1 MGKTGFLISLAVV
14 LAAALAGTGCGSAAP
29 AGPAAPPPPLVETI
43 TAKTSDVPIYS
54 EFAAQTFARD
64 RVEIRSRVEG
74 YVDKWLFKP
83 GDHVTA
89 GQTLYEL
96 DLRPLRAAVDEATG
110 NVKQTEADVQF
121 AQKQVSLLQAE
132 ANLAAAKA
140 SELRAQQDYDRLKP
154 LVEQDAAAKQD
165 LDTAS
170 TALTAAQ
177 ATVRANQA
185 TVDQAKLS
193 TQTQIQSTQGKLE
206 AQKGA
211 LEGAQ
216 LRLQYGTIKAPISG
230 VIGDTLVPVGGY
242 VTANAAQPLT
252 VLVPL
257 DPMWVR
263 FQMTEQQYLSY
274 GKRKANGLELIL
286 ADGSVFP
293 QKGELTTMLNQVD
306 PKTGTL
312 EVQARFPNPKGELLP
327 GQFGRVRFQ
336 TEERKNVITIPQR
349 AIQQVQNL
357 QTVYTVSDDK
367 KAQNRAVTTGPRVGE
382 DWIIE
387 SGLKPGD
394 QVVVEGLMRIR
405 PGAPVSPKPWQPA
418 KAVQ

>member
-1 MGKTGFLISLAVV
+1 MSKNGFLIL
-14 LAAALAGTGCGSAAP
+14 LAAVLSATVADSGCGSNAP
-29 AGPAAPPPPLVETI
+29 AGPAAPPPPLVETV
-43 TAKTSDVPIYS
+43 TAKTADVPIYS

-74 YVDKWLFKP
+74 YVEKWLFKP

-89 GQTLYEL
+89 GQTLCEL
-96 DLRPLRAAVDEATG
+96 DLRPLRAAVDEASG
-110 NVKQTEADVQF
+110 NVKQTEADAQF

-140 SELRAQQDYDRLKP
+140 AELRAQQDYDRLKP

-211 LEGAQ
+211 LESAQ

-242 VTANAAQPLT
+242 VT
-252 VLVPL
+252 
-257 DPMWVR
+257 R
-263 FQMTEQQYLSY
+263 SLSSFRSIPC
-274 GKRKANGLELIL
+274 GC
-286 ADGSVFP
+286 GS
-293 QKGELTTMLNQVD
+293 
-306 PKTGTL
+306 
-312 EVQARFPNPKGELLP
+312 R
-327 GQFGRVRFQ
+327 
-336 TEERKNVITIPQR
+336 
-349 AIQQVQNL
+349 
-357 QTVYTVSDDK
+357 
-367 KAQNRAVTTGPRVGE
+367 
-382 DWIIE
+382 
-387 SGLKPGD
+387 
-394 QVVVEGLMRIR
+394 
-405 PGAPVSPKPWQPA
+405 
-418 KAVQ
+418 

>member
-1 MGKTGFLISLAVV
+1 MSQKGLLIF
-14 LAAALAGTGCGSAAP
+14 LAAVLPAIVADSGCGTAAP
-29 AGPAAPPPPLVETI
+29 AGTAAPPPPLVETI
-43 TAKTSDVPIYS
+43 TAKASDVPIYS

-64 RVEIRSRVEG
+64 RVEIRSRVDG
-74 YVDKWLFKP
+74 YVEKWLFKP
-83 GDHVTA
+83 GDHVAA
-89 GQTLYEL
+89 GQVLYQL
-96 DLRPLRAAVDEATG
+96 DLRPYKAAVDEAAG

-140 SELRAQQDYDRLKP
+140 AELRAQQDYDRLKP

-165 LDTAS
+165 LDQAS

-185 TVDQAKLS
+185 TVDQTRLS
-193 TQTQIQSTQGKLE
+193 TQTQIQSTQGKLD

-211 LEGAQ
+211 LEAAQ
-216 LRLQYGTIKAPISG
+216 LRLDYGTIKAPISG

-242 VTANAAQPLT
+242 VTANATQPLT

-257 DPMWVR
+257 DPIWVR
-263 FQMTEQQYLSY
+263 FQMTEQQYLAY
-274 GKRKANGLELIL
+274 GKRKADGLELIL

-293 QKGELTTMLNQVD
+293 QKGEINTLLNEVD

-336 TEERKNVITIPQR
+336 TEERHDVITIPQR
-349 AIQQVQNL
+349 AVQQVQSL
-357 QTVYTVSDDK
+357 QTVYTVSGDK
-367 KAQNRAVTTGPRVGE
+367 KAETRAITTGPRVGE

-387 SGLKPGD
+387 TGLKPGD
-394 QVVVEGLMRIR
+394 QVIVEGLMRIR
-405 PGAPVSPKPWQPA
+405 PGAPVSPKPWQP
-418 KAVQ
+418 KAEQ

>member
-1 MGKTGFLISLAVV
+1 M
-14 LAAALAGTGCGSAAP
+14 
-29 AGPAAPPPPLVETI
+29 
-43 TAKTSDVPIYS
+43 
-54 EFAAQTFARD
+54 
-64 RVEIRSRVEG
+64 EIRSRIEG
-74 YVDKWLFKP
+74 YVEKWLFKP

-96 DLRPLRAAVDEATG
+96 DLRPLRAAVDEASG

-121 AQKQVSLLQAE
+121 AQKQVSLLQAQ

-165 LDTAS
+165 LDTAA

-177 ATVRANQA
+177 ATVRASQA

-193 TQTQIQSTQGKLE
+193 TQTQIESTQGKLE
-206 AQKGA
+206 AQKNT

-286 ADGSVFP
+286 ADGSVYP

-336 TEERKNVITIPQR
+336 TEERKNAITIPQR
-349 AIQQVQNL
+349 AVQQVQNL

-382 DWIIE
+382 DWVIE
-387 SGLKPGD
+387 KGLQPGD
-394 QVVVEGLMRIR
+394 QVIVEGLMRIR
-405 PGAPVSPKPWQPA
+405 PGAPVNAKPWQPT

>member
-1 MGKTGFLISLAVV
+1 MSKKGILIL
-14 LAAALAGTGCGSAAP
+14 LAAVLSAAVADTGCGTAAP

-43 TAKTSDVPIYS
+43 TAKASDVPIFT
-54 EFAAQTFARD
+54 EFSAQTFARD
-64 RVEIRSRVEG
+64 RVEIRSRVDG
-74 YVDKWLFKP
+74 YVEKWLFKP

-96 DLRPLRAAVDEATG
+96 DLRPYRAAVEEAAG
-110 NVKQTEADVQF
+110 NVRQTEADVQF

-140 SELRAQQDYDRLKP
+140 AELRAQQDYDRLKP

-170 TALTAAQ
+170 TALAAAK

-185 TVDQAKLS
+185 TVDQTRLS
-193 TQTQIQSTQGKLE
+193 TQTQIESTEGKLQ

-211 LEGAQ
+211 LEAAQ

-230 VIGDTLVPVGGY
+230 VIGDTLIPVGGY
-242 VTANAAQPLT
+242 VTASSDEPLT

-257 DPMWVR
+257 NPMWVR
-263 FQMTEQQYLSY
+263 FQMTEQQYLEY
-274 GKRKANGLELIL
+274 GKRKAGGVELIL

-293 QKGELTTMLNQVD
+293 QKGELTTVLNEVD

-312 EVQARFPNPKGELLP
+312 EVQARFPNPQGKLLP

-336 TEERKNVITIPQR
+336 TEERKGVIVIPQR
-349 AIQQVQNL
+349 AVQQVQNL
-357 QTVYTVSDDK
+357 QTVYTVSADN
-367 KAQNRAVTTGPRVGE
+367 KAQSRAVTTGERVGE
-382 DWIIE
+382 DWIIDK
-387 SGLKPGD
+387 GLEVGD
-394 QVVVEGLMRIR
+394 HVVVEGLMQIR
-405 PGAPVSPKPWQPA
+405 PGAPVNPRPWQP
-418 KAVQ
+418 KAGQ